1 MKKLIEGLVSLL
13 KWIGA
18 LSVAAMMGLVCLDV
32 VMRAAGRPIKGAVE
46 FVGFLATIALACS
59 LPYTHAL
66 RGHVGVDLLVRRL
79 RRRTRN
85 IIDLITSCLTLG
97 LFIVVAW
104 RTMVYASTLRASG
117 EVSMTLEFPA
127 YLFVYFIGFGFAVLC
142 LTVWLDIVRSW
153 REAAEK

>member
-1 MKKLIEGLVSLL
+1 MKKLIEGLVSWL

-85 IIDLITSCLTLG
+85 IIDLVTSGLSLG
-97 LFIVVAW
+97 LFVLATW
-104 RTMVYASTLRASG
+104 RTLVYASTLRASG

-127 YLFVYFIGFGFAVLC
+127 YIFVYFIGFGFAVLC
-142 LTVWLDIVRSW
+142 LTVWLDLVKYW
-153 REAAEK
+153 REAARK